1 MDVCI
6 YFLCNV
12 RLSFAAIIVGLKIFS
27 LDFPGKFSQMELTGN
42 TVDVWTQTVNRWLLV
57 AALVAAGQSS
67 GRSSKMWLINL
78 SAGSTLLYSWTI
90 CSAGIFVLVALVL
103 SMYLIFE
110 HLAAYY
116 KPEEQKFLIGLILM
130 VPVYALESLSAK
142 GWLGLLIRL
151 AVSVL
156 GGIGSSHKNSFSG
169 NGSKA
174 MYIMPFPVSLVACVQ
189 VTKTVSPRIWGGEE
203 NTIEFMERQS
213 LSSSSIPLLEEA
225 YAYGVVEHPFP
236 LNCFLRDWHL
246 GSDFYQAV
254 KVGIVQ
260 YVIYQDICFQM
271 ILKLI
276 CALLAMVFE
285 FFGVYG
291 EGKFEWRY
299 AYPYLAVVINFSQTW
314 ALYCLVQFYSVTK
327 NKLAPIKPLAKFLTF
342 KSIIFLTW
350 WQGVAVAFL
359 FSMGAFRGAL
369 AQELKTR
376 IQDYIICIEGSFLR
390 RLLFWRIMMINY
402 VKQMGVAAVIHF
414 YVFPAVP
421 YKRGERCAR
430 NVAVMTDYASLG
442 SPLDPEEIQDSE
454 RSTRINLA
462 HHNER
467 EERLSFPQSVRDVVV
482 GSGEIIV
489 DDMKFTVSHVVEPVE
504 RGIAKINKTF
514 HQISENV
521 KWLEEQRKNSKDD
534 SYLIPLN
541 SRAKEFSEVDN
552 DDLIRGS
559 VSDSGLSNGK
569 EQRHHTKA
577 TASRF
582 IRSR

>member
-1 MDVCI
+1 
-6 YFLCNV
+6 
-12 RLSFAAIIVGLKIFS
+12 
-27 LDFPGKFSQMELTGN
+27 
-42 TVDVWTQTVNRWLLV
+42 
-57 AALVAAGQSS
+57 
-67 GRSSKMWLINL
+67 
-78 SAGSTLLYSWTI
+78 
-90 CSAGIFVLVALVL
+90 
-103 SMYLIFE
+103 
-110 HLAAYY
+110 
-116 KPEEQKFLIGLILM
+116 
-130 VPVYALESLSAK
+130 
-142 GWLGLLIRL
+142 
-151 AVSVL
+151 
-156 GGIGSSHKNSFSG
+156 
-169 NGSKA
+169 
-174 MYIMPFPVSLVACVQ
+174 
-189 VTKTVSPRIWGGEE
+189 
-203 NTIEFMERQS
+203 MERQS

-254 KVGIVQ
+254 KIGIVQ
-260 YVIYQDICFQM
+260 YM

-376 IQDYIICIEGSFLR
+376 IQDYIICIE
-390 RLLFWRIMMINY
+390 
-402 VKQMGVAAVIHF
+402 MGVAAVVHF

-442 SPLDPEEIQDSE
+442 SPLDPEEVQDSE

-541 SRAKEFSEVDN
+541 SRTKEFSEVDN
-552 DDLIRGS
+552 DDLIGGS
-559 VSDSGLSNGK
+559 VSDSGLSNGNK
-569 EQRHHTKA
+569 QRHHTKA